1 MRTLSSDNTKNEIVK
16 VEDLTK
22 YYTTERTFLD
32 NLFSK
37 REPDYIKAVDGVNFS
52 INKNETFAL
61 VGETGSGKSTIARLV
76 LKLIE
81 PTSGNIYF
89 QGQNINN
96 FGSQQDKEFR
106 KKARMIFQDPFASL
120 NPRMTVGEIIGL
132 PLKMMGKYSKG
143 EIYEMSLEILE
154 RVGLFPA
161 NELIARHPHE
171 FSGGQR
177 QRIGIARAIIL
188 NPEFIIADEPV
199 TSLDVSIR
207 AQVLNLLKDLKQ
219 EHELTYLLIAH
230 DLTIVSHMS
239 DRVLVL
245 YLGKPMELAPVEPLF
260 ENPLHPYTK
269 SLLSAI
275 PVADPDIKLERLV
288 LKGEMP
294 SAINP
299 PEGCR
304 FHTRCPYAKNNCIE
318 NEPEFR
324 EIEKGHFVSCHYIN

>member
-1 MRTLSSDNTKNEIVK
+1 MSSDNTKNEIVK
-16 VEDLTK
+16 VEDLKK

-32 NLFSK
+32 SLFSK

-52 INKNETFAL
+52 INNNETFAL
-61 VGETGSGKSTIARLV
+61 VGETGSGKTTIARLV

-81 PTSGNIYF
+81 PTSGKIYF

-120 NPRMTVGEIIGL
+120 NPRMTVGEIISL

-207 AQVLNLLKDLKQ
+207 AQVLNLLEDLKQ

-230 DLTIVSHMS
+230 DLTIVRHMS

-275 PVADPDIKLERLV
+275 PVADPDIKPERLV

-304 FHTRCPYAKNNCIE
+304 FHTRCPYAQNNCIE